1 MDIDDIPIPESAPIN
16 VESKKNEPAL
26 GSNNIETSN
35 ISLDSH
41 PSEAQPEPMETNSV
55 KTKPKSVTKLPMP
68 PGMEDTEL
76 EAIESPPSSI
86 SSPVSSPKRE
96 KSPPHNTRKS
106 IKDLPMPPGKKCYYT
121 ILLLLYKLKLFFFMV
136 KISAK

>member
-1 MDIDDIPIPESAPIN
+1 MDIDDIPIPETAPIN